1 MKRMQ
6 IVGLVVIALVTMGF
20 PFLALA
26 AEKAAPDDIAA
37 PLMEMIQK
45 HDKALNDQDLDTIMS
60 TYAPDGTI
68 VMMGTGPGE
77 AWAGKE
83 EIADA
88 YKHFFMDYDA
98 GTLTTECTWHKA
110 DQRGNIA
117 WLIMMCN
124 FTDYL
129 KNVQRQY
136 ALNISTVFEQIDG
149 QWYFRTFHFSNL
161 TNMQ

>member
-1 MKRMQ
+1 MRRMR
-6 IVGLVVIALVTMGF
+6 IVSLVVMVV
-20 PFLALA
+20 ALA
-26 AEKAAPDDIAA
+26 FPCLVLAQEKAAPADIDAA
-37 PLMEMIQK
+37 LLEMIQK
-45 HDKALNDQDLDTIMS
+45 HDKALNDQDLETIMG

-77 AWAGKE
+77 VWAGKE

-88 YKHFFMDYDA
+88 YTHFFMDYNA

-129 KNVQRQY
+129 KNVERKY
-136 ALNISTVFEQIDG
+136 ALNISTTFEQIDG

-161 TNMQ
+161 TNQQ